1 MTDLGIFH
9 HFLNI
14 AITHDS
20 HGIFL
25 SQRQYILDLLT

>member
-1 MTDLGIFH
+1 MTDLGILH

-14 AITHDS
+14 AVTRDS

-25 SQRQYILDLLT
+25 SQH